1 MSDLS
6 RKLMK
11 FKDQDEQA
19 GRAINRIEGEIKQ
32 MTDGLKKR
40 FGVSNIEK
48 AKILLNKKTKLK
60 EKKENSLEIEVE
72 KLESEYI
79 FNK

>member
-11 FKDQDEQA
+11 FKEQDEQA

-32 MTDGLKKR
+32 MTNGLKKR
-40 FGVSNIEK
+40 FGVDSISN
-48 AKILLNKKTKLK
+48 AKKLL
-60 EKKENSLEIEVE
+60 EKKITLRKKKEISFEADMEVLEA
-72 KLESEYI
+72 KYI
-79 FNK
+79 FD